1 MVPAR
6 TLLATGLTLIAF
18 ASNSILCRLALAGGH
33 IDPAT
38 FTEIRLVSG
47 IVTLLLVV
55 SWRHSGTRAGPKAGS
70 KAGSKVWSAGSWASA
85 AALFFYAIA
94 FSWAYVSLDAGTGA
108 LILFGAVQVTMIG
121 TALFAGERPRAM
133 EWLGLSAAFLG
144 LVYLV
149 SPGVSAPSPG
159 GSALMAGSG
168 IAWGVYSL
176 RGRGRDRP
184 LVDTAGNFLR
194 TLPAIAVLAL
204 ISYRSMNVS
213 PEGIGLAVLSGA
225 AASGL
230 GYVIWYV
237 ALKGLTATQAATVQ
251 LAVPVIAGLGGVL
264 LLGETLTL
272 RLVLAALMILGG
284 IAVALAAHRN
294 AARA

>member
-1 MVPAR
+1 MVSAR
-6 TLLATGLTLIAF
+6 TLFATGLTLIAF

-38 FTEIRLVSG
+38 FTEIRLTSG

-55 SWRHSGTRAGPKAGS
+55 SWRRLGTRAGPKA
-70 KAGSKVWSAGSWASA
+70 WSAGSWLSA
-85 AALFFYAIA
+85 AALFFYAIT
-94 FSWAYVSLDAGTGA
+94 FSYAYVSLDAGTGA
-108 LILFGAVQVTMIG
+108 LILFGTVQVTMIG

-133 EWLGLSAAFLG
+133 EWLGLGAAFLG

-149 SPGVSAPSPG
+149 SPGVSAPSPV
-159 GSALMAGSG
+159 GSALMAASG

-176 RGRGRDRP
+176 RGRGGDRP

-194 TLPAIAVLAL
+194 TLPVIAVLAL
-204 ISYRSMNVS
+204 LSYRDLAVS

-225 AASGL
+225 VASGL

-237 ALKGLTATQAATVQ
+237 ALKGLTSTQAATVQ
-251 LAVPVIAGLGGVL
+251 LAVPVIAGLGGVAL
-264 LLGETLTL
+264 LNEVLTL
-272 RLVLAALMILGG
+272 RLALSAVMILGG
-284 IAVALAAHRN
+284 IALALAAHRS
-294 AARA
+294 